1 MTSEKKISMRQMKK
15 DLAVVIKANI
25 SEMRTR
31 FDVVTS
37 CLREAGDEIEQK
49 TAGEIWK
56 RLREVSPKPIT
67 TSDTLKS
74 LDTKNRAP
82 ALKDGKIEFADFYAY
97 VKSFKKD
104 VRPEKVIG
112 LFTKEFA
119 GLVATKAPLTL
130 YPAAT
135 DKIHE
140 VLEFLK

>member
-1 MTSEKKISMRQMKK
+1 MTSEKKISMKQMRKN
-15 DLAVVIKANI
+15 LSVVIKANI

-31 FDVVTS
+31 YDVITS
-37 CLREAGDEIEQK
+37 NLREASDEIDQK

-56 RLREVSPKPIT
+56 RLRLASPKAIT
-67 TSDTLKS
+67 IADTLKS
-74 LDTKNRAP
+74 LDTTNRAP
-82 ALKDGKIEFADFYAY
+82 ALKNGKIEFADFYAY